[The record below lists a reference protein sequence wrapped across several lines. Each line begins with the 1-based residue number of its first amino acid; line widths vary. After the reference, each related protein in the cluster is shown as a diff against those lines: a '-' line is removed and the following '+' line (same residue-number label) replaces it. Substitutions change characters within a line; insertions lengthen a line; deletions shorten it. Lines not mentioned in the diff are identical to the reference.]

1 MQLTTVRKKEKD
13 YDTYLKAEKLVQSN
27 QEHVKIFFQLFGS
40 AKNWFLAISSPTN
53 TAGAIWREKKV
64 DPCYF
69 ETKKCNSQ
77 KLGASKE
84 CMTSI
89 LSQKNWFT
97 ASRSTKKMF
106 PSYLEVEKTGS
117 QLFRA

>member
-27 QEHVKIFFQLFGS
+27 QEHVKNVSQLFGS

-64 DPCYF
+64 DPCYQ
-69 ETKKCNSQ
+69 ETKNVINNCQEQVKS
-77 KLGASKE
+77 
-84 CMTSI
+84 
-89 LSQKNWFT
+89 
-97 ASRSTKKMF
+97 
-106 PSYLEVEKTGS
+106 V
-117 QLFRA
+117 